1 MDISRMSFRDLAD
14 HYLLVKNID
23 AKTMMTI
30 KASGF
35 PIEQSCN
42 AMLVYGYIDHVAGL
56 SFELLCAARVMENTE
71 VVLEQTNM
79 TTAMKFR
86 FGAFKGDVTIFDYD
100 RRVDEY
106 SNRVYDFEKYYGV
119 NDEVRALR
127 DVTEL
132 DESRAPGYPD
142 DYLVIFLLEG
152 RQNEGIWCRAEGLE
166 VDNYILIGRMLNEPN
181 ADIGIH
187 GGDLIKAKM
196 VPIDGT
202 IRLVAEL

>member
-1 MDISRMSFRDLAD
+1 
-14 HYLLVKNID
+14 
-23 AKTMMTI
+23 
-30 KASGF
+30 
-35 PIEQSCN
+35 
-42 AMLVYGYIDHVAGL
+42 
-56 SFELLCAARVMENTE
+56 MENTE

-86 FGAFKGDVTIFDYD
+86 FGAFKGDVTRFDAD